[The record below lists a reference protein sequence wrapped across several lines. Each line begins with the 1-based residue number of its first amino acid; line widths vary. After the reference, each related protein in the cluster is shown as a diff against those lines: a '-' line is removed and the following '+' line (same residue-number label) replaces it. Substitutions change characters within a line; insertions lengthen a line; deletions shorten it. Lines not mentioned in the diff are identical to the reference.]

1 MSELTLDAQEL
12 NKGTLYAREELLG
25 RVFKLDL
32 DVAQGLI
39 NRIEG
44 KVYDNPSF
52 EAGVHSYCHKLLG
65 LLGIQNMVPREDTQ
79 RDFGIAG
86 MHVRLQAA
94 YDLAKA
100 AHTGQTRKVTG
111 LDYFEHHVV
120 QVAKAVSNYVMIHNP
135 SVDQV
140 ITVRQANMV
149 CAALLHDV
157 VEDTNVTLQQI
168 ESEFGEQVAQW
179 VDGLTHVTVGV
190 NRADREYKTQQKLIA
205 AAWEVRLIKCFDI
218 MHNAKDLAQL
228 DPNFGVTWFKEKLDL
243 FEGTAFLEGIPPIVA
258 ESLRTTVT
266 LGYELSQALS
276 AKK

>member
-1 MSELTLDAQEL
+1 MSDVSIDTQEL
-12 NKGTLYAREELLG
+12 NKGISYAREELLG

-32 DVAQGLI
+32 DVSQGLI
-39 NRIEG
+39 HRIEG
-44 KVYDNPSF
+44 KVYGNPSF

-65 LLGIQNMVPREDTQ
+65 LLGIVTMTEREDTQ

-100 AHTGQTRKVTG
+100 AHAGQTRKVTG
-111 LDYFEHHVV
+111 LDYFENHVV
-120 QVAKAVSNYVMIHNP
+120 NVAQAVSNYVMIHDP
-135 SVDQV
+135 SIDQV
-140 ITVRQANMV
+140 ITSRQASIV
-149 CAALLHDV
+149 CTALLHDV
-157 VEDTNVTLQQI
+157 VEDTNVTLAQI
-168 ESEFGEQVAQW
+168 EAEFGEQVAQW

-190 NRADREYKTQQKLIA
+190 NRADREYKTQQKLINA
-205 AAWEVRLIKCFDI
+205 PWEVRLIKCFDI

-228 DPNFGVTWFKEKLDL
+228 DPAFGVVWFTEKLKL

>member
-1 MSELTLDAQEL
+1 MSESTVDALEL
-12 NKGTLYAREELLG
+12 NKGLSYAREELLG

-32 DVAQGLI
+32 DVAQDLI
-39 NRIEG
+39 HRIEG

-65 LLGIQNMVPREDTQ
+65 QLGIQTMVSREDTQ

-86 MHVRLQAA
+86 MHTRLQAA
-94 YDLAKA
+94 YDLAKV

-111 LDYFEHHVV
+111 LDYFQHHVV
-120 QVAKAVSNYVMIHNP
+120 PVAQAVSSYVMIHNP

-149 CAALLHDV
+149 SAALLHDT
-157 VEDTNVTLQQI
+157 VEDTNVTLQQV

-205 AAWEVRLIKCFDI
+205 APWEVRLIKCFDI

-228 DPNFGVTWFKEKLDL
+228 DPAFGVTWFKEKLDL
-243 FEGTAFLEGIPPIVA
+243 FEGTAFLEGIPMIVA